1 MTDQI
6 NIRKVEQSDN
16 QILAKII
23 RVVFIEHDAPTE
35 GTVFVDPTTDALF
48 ELFQTPKAELWT
60 AELNGEIVGCCG
72 IYPTDNLPKGCV
84 ELVKF
89 YLVKAARGKGI
100 GRLLMEKSIEVAKDY
115 GFIEMYIESL
125 PAFAKAV
132 NIYEKADFT
141 HLQNPLGNSGHTGC
155 NIWMIKKL

>member
-6 NIRKVEQSDN
+6 NIRNVQQSDN
-16 QILAKII
+16 PILAKII
-23 RVVFIEHDAPTE
+23 RAVFIEHDAPTE

-89 YLVKAARGKGI
+89 YLAKAARGKGI
-100 GRLLMEKSIEVAKDY
+100 GRLLMNKSIEVAKNY
-115 GFIEMYIESL
+115 GFTEMYIESL
-125 PAFAKAV
+125 PDFAKAV
-132 NIYEKADFT
+132 NIYEKAGFT

-155 NIWMIKKL
+155 NIWMIKEL